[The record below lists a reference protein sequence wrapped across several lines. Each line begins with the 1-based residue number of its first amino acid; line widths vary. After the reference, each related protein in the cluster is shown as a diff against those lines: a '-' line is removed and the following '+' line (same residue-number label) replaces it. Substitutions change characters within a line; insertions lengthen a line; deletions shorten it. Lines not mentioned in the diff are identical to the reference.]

1 MIKTETYT
9 NENDILIA
17 PDLAFTIPC
26 IVTNTGVSAGSDG
39 KKIIKAGTPITFSAN
54 VFTNRQTKGNA
65 YLSASGS
72 AGPAVYGYARWDIDV
87 TDGDTNATLLVDGYV
102 DALKLDSTI
111 QTLVN
116 TTLTGDSNTSVEAR
130 VRFINGR
137 KIV

>member
-1 MIKTETYT
+1 MLKTETFT
-9 NENDILIA
+9 NETDILIA
-17 PDLAFTIPC
+17 PELAFAIPC
-26 IVTNTGVSAGSDG
+26 IVSNTGVTANSEG

-54 VFTNRQTKGNA
+54 VFTNRQTKGTA
-65 YLSASGS
+65 YLQTASS

-102 DALKLDSTI
+102 DALKLDTTV

-116 TTLTGDSNTSVEAR
+116 TTLTGDTHTSVEAR

-137 KIV
+137 KL